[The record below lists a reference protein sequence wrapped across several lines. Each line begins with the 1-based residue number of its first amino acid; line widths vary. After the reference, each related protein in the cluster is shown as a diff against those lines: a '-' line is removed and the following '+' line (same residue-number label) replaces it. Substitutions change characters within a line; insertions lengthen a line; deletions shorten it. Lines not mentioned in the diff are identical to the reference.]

1 MTLVIIYGS
10 FPVRLFCAQP
20 APSRDFPPDP
30 FRRSDVQISWS
41 VRRFAGALAAMAID
55 VVPQRL

>member
-20 APSRDFPPDP
+20 APSRDFPPDR
-30 FRRSDVQISWS
+30 FQRSDVQISWS
-41 VRRFAGALAAMAID
+41 VRRFAGAESAA
-55 VVPQRL
+55 RLGP